1 MKCFT
6 VGLCCVLGLVAREV
20 SAACAGNLLVDDFT
34 NFRASLNSLGQY
46 LSDDKSMSYISAVPD
61 KLTFTPKPDS
71 YYYTNFDCINVT
83 NTAYTAIQFTI
94 KGPAGG
100 SATLEL
106 QTSPGGCGAAAYQS
120 HIVSI
125 TGLSGSTQLKTFSL
139 SEFAGAKLSAVKALV
154 WADFTGTSGAA
165 WELGRIE
172 LVCPNAAVSSRAPT
186 AKGSTP
192 TSPVVNPRA
201 ACSAPLL
208 IDDWISQSRLTFL
221 FYNAMME
228 PSSDD
233 GTMKSIVVSSSTNRV
248 TFTPNTN
255 AYFYSNLGCLSAASY
270 GGVSLRIKA
279 PAGTTLTV
287 EFQSSASCDPN
298 SFQSFARTSTELG
311 WTFDGTEK
319 LYNIPLASF
328 TGLDKGHIMTILF
341 TMSRPVTFG
350 PMALYCGSTIA
361 EYIPPPR
368 PTVVEPT
375 ATVPITS
382 ATPTPFIID
391 RFASSSQN
399 ALGFWHGADDGL
411 KTTYSGGK
419 LTIVS
424 DDTDLAYYTQI
435 TDNCR
440 DMRSYEDA
448 YLHVQY
454 SGSNKF
460 TIALQQHNSACNT
473 NIAPYPETW
482 DVVSADRYAVS
493 ATDIYVP
500 LAHFSIN
507 KARTIGFAF
516 KAFTTTNPTT
526 FAKIEIVS
534 TAPANVIIPS
544 KVPTAPLYFS
554 CTRPNSFAFAID
566 DGVPELAQQVM
577 QIVREEGIKV
587 TFFTVGAPLLD
598 PGTNLSNVYKE
609 MYSQGHQIALH
620 SFTHPKMESIQLVD
634 VDWEL
639 TQDIS
644 AVKFALGISSKY
656 FRPPFGNEGA
666 RTRERLAKQ
675 IPGAKVVEWS
685 VDVEDWLWATGPT
698 PEKQLE
704 AFKRDVGKGGNLV
717 VMHYLYPSTVGY
729 LRQFIQLAKATGK
742 TMMRVDQCLEDP
754 EAPPL

>member
-1 MKCFT
+1 
-6 VGLCCVLGLVAREV
+6 
-20 SAACAGNLLVDDFT
+20 
-34 NFRASLNSLGQY
+34 
-46 LSDDKSMSYISAVPD
+46 MSSISAVLD
-61 KLTFTPKPDS
+61 KLTFTPKADS
-71 YYYTNFDCINVT
+71 YYYTNFGCIDAT
-83 NTAYTAIQFTI
+83 KDAYTAIQFTI

-106 QTSPGGCGAAAYQS
+106 QTSSGGCAAAAYQS
-120 HIVSI
+120 HFVPI

-139 SEFAGAKLSAVKALV
+139 SGFSGAKLSAMKALV
-154 WADFTGTSGAA
+154 WTEFTGTSGAA

-172 LVCPNAAVSSRAPT
+172 LVCPNAAASTST
-186 AKGSTP
+186 TP
-192 TSPVVNPRA
+192 TLPKSTETVPVVNPRA
-201 ACSAPLL
+201 TCSALLL

-248 TFTPNTN
+248 TFTPNAN
-255 AYFYSNLGCLSAASY
+255 AYFYSNLGCLAAASY
-270 GGVSLRIKA
+270 GGISLRIKA
-279 PAGTTLTV
+279 PAGTTISV
-287 EFQSSASCDPN
+287 ELQSSASCDPN
-298 SFQSFARTSTELG
+298 SLQSFDRTSAQLG

-319 LYNIPLASF
+319 LYNIPLSSF
-328 TGLDKGHIMTILF
+328 AGLDKDHIMAILF
-341 TMSRPVTFG
+341 TISGPVTFG
-350 PMALYCGSTIA
+350 PMALYCGSTVA
-361 EYIPPPR
+361 EYIPLPR
-368 PTVVEPT
+368 AVDDGPT

-382 ATPTPFIID
+382 ATPTPFVID
-391 RFASSSQN
+391 RFASPSQN
-399 ALGFWHGADDGL
+399 ALGFWHGADDGM
-411 KTTYSGGK
+411 KATYSGGK

-424 DDTDLAYYTQI
+424 EDTDLAFYTQI
-435 TDNCR
+435 TNTCR
-440 DMRSYEDA
+440 DMSSYEKA

-460 TIALQQHNSACNT
+460 TIALQQHNSACNA

-507 KARTIGFAF
+507 KARAIGFAF

-534 TAPANVIIPS
+534 TAPAGVIIPA
-544 KVPTAPLYFS
+544 KVPTAPLYFA

-620 SFTHPKMESIQLVD
+620 SFTHPKLESLQVVD
-634 VDWEL
+634 VDWEFQ
-639 TQDIS
+639 QDIS
-644 AVKFALGISSKY
+644 AVQSTLGISSKY

-666 RTRERLAKQ
+666 HTRERLAKQ

-685 VDVEDWLWATGPT
+685 VDVEDWLWALSAT

-704 AFKRDVGKGGNLV
+704 AFNRDVGKGGNLV

-729 LRQFIQLAKATGK
+729 LKQFIQLAKATGK
-742 TMMRVDQCLEDP
+742 TLMRVDQCLEDP
-754 EAPPL
+754 DAPPL

>member
-1 MKCFT
+1 MKFIT
-6 VGLCCVLGLVAREV
+6 IGLFSVLGLVVRGV
-20 SAACAGNLLVDDFT
+20 SAACARNLLVDDFT
-34 NFRASLNSLGQY
+34 YFRAKLNLLGVY
-46 LSDDKSMSYISAVPD
+46 ASDDYTMSSISAIPG
-61 KLTFTPKPDS
+61 KLTFTPKASS
-71 YYYTNFDCINVT
+71 YYHTNFGCIN
-83 NTAYTAIQFTI
+83 AIKDDYKAIQFTV
-94 KGPAGG
+94 KAPAGG

-106 QTSPGGCGAAAYQS
+106 QTLSGGCGAADYQS
-120 HIVSI
+120 HFVEI
-125 TGLSGSTQLKTFSL
+125 TGLSGSTQLITVTL
-139 SEFAGAKLSAVKALV
+139 SRFTGASLSAVKTLV
-154 WADFTGTSGAA
+154 WEGFTGKIVAA

-172 LVCPNAAVSSRAPT
+172 LVCPNAATGMSTTSSKSPSTVAFVTSRAT
-186 AKGSTP
+186 
-192 TSPVVNPRA
+192 
-201 ACSAPLL
+201 CSAPLL

-221 FYNAMME
+221 FYNALTE

-248 TFTPNTN
+248 TFTPKSG
-255 AYFYSNLGCLSAASY
+255 AYFYSNLGCLSATNKY
-270 GGVSLRIKA
+270 GGISLRIKA
-279 PAGTTLTV
+279 PAGTTLTI
-287 EFQSSASCDPN
+287 ELQSSASCNPN
-298 SFQSFARTSTELG
+298 KFQSYDRTSQQLG

-328 TGLDKGHIMTILF
+328 TGLDNDHIMSIIF
-341 TMSRPVTFG
+341 TMSKPVTFG
-350 PMALYCGSTIA
+350 PMALYCGSTVA

-368 PTVVEPT
+368 PTDDEPT

-382 ATPTPFIID
+382 ATPTAFIID
-391 RFASSSQN
+391 HFASSTEN
-399 ALGFWHGADDGL
+399 ALGYWHGADEGM

-424 DDTDLAYYTQI
+424 NDTDLAWYTQL
-435 TDNCR
+435 TGTCR
-440 DMRSYEDA
+440 DMRSYANA

-460 TIALQQHNSACNT
+460 TIALQQHNSACNPD
-473 NIAPYPETW
+473 IAPYPETW

-507 KARTIGFAF
+507 KTRTIGFAF
-516 KAFTTTNPTT
+516 KAFQTTDPTT
-526 FAKIEIVS
+526 FEKIEIVS
-534 TAPANVIIPS
+534 TAPTNVKIPA
-544 KVPTAPLYFS
+544 KVPTAPLYFA

-566 DGVPELAQQVM
+566 DGVPKLAQEVM

-598 PGTNLSNVYKE
+598 PTTNLSNVYKE

-620 SFTHPKMESIQLVD
+620 SFTHPKMESISIVD
-634 VDWEL
+634 GDWEL
-639 TQDIS
+639 TQDIN
-644 AVKFALGISSKY
+644 AVKTALGISSKY

-666 RTRERLAKQ
+666 HTRERLAKQ
-675 IPGAKVVEWS
+675 IPGASVINWS
-685 VDVEDWLWATGPT
+685 VDVEDWLWAESAT

-729 LRQFIQLAKATGK
+729 LREFIQLAKKTGK
-742 TMMRVDQCLEDP
+742 TLMRVDQCLEDP